1 METAQTEKTAESN
14 AEAGR
19 KACNGMA
26 KGDQISH
33 KNKWE
38 TKSSMLKRGLG

>member
-19 KACNGMA
+19 KACKDDGE
-26 KGDQISH
+26 GRSDITQ
-33 KNKWE
+33 E
-38 TKSSMLKRGLG
+38 